1 MKSFVLAAAAAAC
14 LCAAMP
20 AQADPTG
27 PAHGDATVT
36 TIRLPS
42 RDIVGRIRKPLV
54 VIVVKAPSAAS
65 QAGAAHEALRDA
77 LLDRAEPATMHVH
90 P

>member
-1 MKSFVLAAAAAAC
+1 MKSLVLAAAAAVC
-14 LCAAMP
+14 LCATLP
-20 AQADPTG
+20 AHADPTAAPQADPT
-27 PAHGDATVT
+27 VK
-36 TIRLPS
+36 TIHLPS

-65 QAGAAHEALRDA
+65 QAGAAHETLRGA
-77 LLDRAEPATMHVH
+77 LLERAEPPTMRIH